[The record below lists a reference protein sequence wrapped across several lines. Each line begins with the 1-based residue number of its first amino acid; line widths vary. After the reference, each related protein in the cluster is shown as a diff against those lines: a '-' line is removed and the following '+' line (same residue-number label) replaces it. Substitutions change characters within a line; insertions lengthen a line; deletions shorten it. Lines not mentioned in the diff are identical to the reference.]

1 MATNEET
8 ISEQCQIHPLNG
20 TTSSTDKNMND
31 SLEKAAFGRKHLRRR
46 SSLFFRNT
54 EVNNAVP
61 DDVSNFNCRSSSGKT
76 LERKVITLDS
86 KRRTSMNLRKSIY
99 RTRSKAAVRKFEI
112 TCEPPPV
119 SLKPILLNITQK
131 TVRRITMR
139 AKGWN
144 KHKRVHFHSVPQIHE
159 ITPRSGKIP
168 GVVKMPD
175 SPPTVKELAIKE
187 IASDNKELDIP
198 TTQSVIL
205 QDFTTNTFQNEIVRF
220 LPAISQTF
228 QCHLDEEKV
237 VNECL
242 EAKNDEGSSGAV
254 DNNDHALK
262 SKERNVDRYM
272 DRKRAVNR
280 FEVSNLSE
288 INSTVKRPKR
298 RVEEK
303 ATTWVRGDRLRSLS
317 LGIKQDV
324 NADKENGNLN
334 ILNDKQSND
343 EQKCNEASDGLQHL
357 RASLLV
363 VPRTGPKAKV
373 KKWLQDLPNQWCHL
387 VDEDAFMWNQ
397 QKQITDENMIECN
410 SILIKKHS
418 LRRQSF
424 GGLPKKQNKRNKC
437 CRKSLL
443 FQKAVSKLSAPNR
456 SQAIIVGE
464 AKENVY
470 GESSFSNTT
479 CTENVD
485 QSRCSA
491 SAVSCNQNTDEVVL
505 LDDQGLSNIPGNSL
519 TFYKNK
525 IDTRNTR
532 QTTTNK
538 AETIMKSSSICG
550 DKLIGEEMNSMLKLE
565 KKPVFTDEMDFAP
578 FPSVSNIGYAEIPS
592 VNYDLPCELRQHQIP
607 KVVLYNNNTFQISF
621 RKKSFC
627 EDEELEQK
635 VDSRIPSRSRS
646 ARKKLS
652 KSRRWKSLTEELQE
666 NTWSE
671 ALRPMKTDELIVDGP
686 TVRKLCD
693 WINMW
698 KERLRKSRNNKKDV
712 IVPTRRKKRD
722 SDSDSFDSDEKVEQ
736 LCNTAIIYGH
746 CGSGKTSLVYAV
758 SKRYE
763 MHVLEIASNEKRN
776 GLQLKCK
783 LQGATHSHKFPMST
797 MVNQMFFRNEKNDGK
812 MIEDSIILV
821 DDCDVIYDKHD
832 DGFWPALRVLCR
844 EARTPIIIIC
854 EDISLV
860 RKQLGFEVPVLI
872 FPLIRPEVQTVSS
885 HLQEICAALNISVC
899 SDTCCALAEQYNG
912 DLRACINQLQFYS
925 GEDSN
930 NSLRMLMKRLKSEEQ
945 TKFETLSKKCHFIS
959 YNVMLRH
966 DHSYEPRTI
975 LSLTDREEEDLH
987 NVEKSDMHAAV
998 KITRSVL
1005 PATEYFPLSDVILDY
1020 IPYLCI
1026 MDKASRAKMP
1036 ASRRAQHYFD
1046 ELHGDSQIDSSGTL
1060 KNVLTQYYLLN
1071 Y

>member
-1 MATNEET
+1 MTTNEET
-8 ISEQCQIHPLNG
+8 ISEQSQIYPLKD
-20 TTSSTDKNMND
+20 TTSSTDKTMND

-76 LERKVITLDS
+76 LEGKVITLGN

-99 RTRSKAAVRKFEI
+99 RTRSKVAPRKFEI

-131 TVRRITMR
+131 TVRRITMK

-144 KHKRVHFHSVPQIHE
+144 KHKRVHFDSVPHVHE

-175 SPPTVKELAIKE
+175 SPPTVKELVIKE
-187 IASDNKELDIP
+187 IASDNKEFDIP

-205 QDFTTNTFQNEIVRF
+205 QDTTTNTFQNEIVRF

-228 QCHLDEEKV
+228 QCHLDEEKI

-242 EAKNDEGSSGAV
+242 EAKNDEGSSDAV
-254 DNNDHALK
+254 DNDDHTLQ
-262 SKERNVDRYM
+262 SKKRGVGHYM
-272 DRKRAVNR
+272 NRKRAVNR
-280 FEVSNLSE
+280 FEVSDLSE
-288 INSTVKRPKR
+288 TVKRPKR

-303 ATTWVRGDRLRSLS
+303 AITWVRGDRLRNLS

-324 NADKENGNLN
+324 NDDKENANLN

-343 EQKCNEASDGLQHL
+343 EQKCNEASDSLQHL

-373 KKWLQDLPNQWCHL
+373 KKWLQDLPNQWCHQAHE
-387 VDEDAFMWNQ
+387 EDAFMWNQ
-397 QKQITDENMIECN
+397 QEQITDESIAKCD
-410 SILIKKHS
+410 SILIQKHS

-424 GGLPKKQNKRNKC
+424 GGLPKKQDKGNKS

-443 FQKAVSKLSAPNR
+443 FQKTVSKLSGPNR
-456 SQAIIVGE
+456 SQTIIVGE
-464 AKENVY
+464 VKGNVY
-470 GESSFSNTT
+470 GESSFSNLT
-479 CTENVD
+479 CAENVD
-485 QSRCSA
+485 QTRCCSA
-491 SAVSCNQNTDEVVL
+491 SAVSCSRNTDEVDDEVVL
-505 LDDQGLSNIPGNSL
+505 LDDQGLTNIPGNSL
-519 TFYKNK
+519 IFYKNK

-538 AETIMKSSSICG
+538 AETVMKSSLICG
-550 DKLIGEEMNSMLKLE
+550 DKLVGEEMNSLLRHE
-565 KKPVFTDEMDFAP
+565 KKTVFMDEMDFAP
-578 FPSVSNIGYAEIPS
+578 FPSVSNIGYAEILS

-607 KVVLYNNNTFQISF
+607 KMVLYNNNNTFQISF
-621 RKKSFC
+621 RRKSFC
-627 EDEELEQK
+627 EDELEQN
-635 VDSRIPSRSRS
+635 VGSHIPLRSRS

-652 KSRRWKSLTEELQE
+652 KSGRWNSLTEELQE

-671 ALRPMKTDELIVDGP
+671 ALRPMETDELIIDGP

-698 KERLRKSRNNKKDV
+698 KERLRKSRDNKKDI
-712 IVPTRRKKRD
+712 IVPSRRKKRD
-722 SDSDSFDSDEKVEQ
+722 SDSFDSCDSDEVEQ

-832 DGFWPALRVLCR
+832 DGFWPALRALCR

-860 RKQLGFEVPVLI
+860 RRQLGFEVPVLI
-872 FPLIRPEVQTVSS
+872 FSLIRPEVQSVSS
-885 HLQEICAALNISVC
+885 HLQKLCAALDISVC

-930 NSLRMLMKRLKSEEQ
+930 NCLRM
-945 TKFETLSKKCHFIS
+945 
-959 YNVMLRH
+959 V
-966 DHSYEPRTI
+966 D
-975 LSLTDREEEDLH
+975 
-987 NVEKSDMHAAV
+987 
-998 KITRSVL
+998 
-1005 PATEYFPLSDVILDY
+1005 
-1020 IPYLCI
+1020 
-1026 MDKASRAKMP
+1026 
-1036 ASRRAQHYFD
+1036 
-1046 ELHGDSQIDSSGTL
+1046 
-1060 KNVLTQYYLLN
+1060 
-1071 Y
+1071 